1 MHALCR
7 FCNGRWCGPQP
18 KVCVRVWIRREKEKK
33 GRRNGR
39 RSAIQMI
46 RRVRRSLCLHQS
58 DKLTAGLMTDISSPP
73 MHLPILIVFILTP
86 PQRPP
91 RRSTTPDLC
100 SRGYKSRKTRNRKNM
115 MSSSNSVSPHAV
127 SSHIHPFIFI
137 KNRSF
142 RWHTS
147 HGHRG
152 LPLPSKRD
160 LIWGL
165 SVTICA
171 KTCMCWCVW
180 ACWWVSMSV
189 NRWEWWRSRARLFLQ
204 VLMGDW
210 HDLSIT
216 ASSPYP
222 WWQTHS
228 RSP

>member
-1 MHALCR
+1 M
-7 FCNGRWCGPQP
+7 
-18 KVCVRVWIRREKEKK
+18 
-33 GRRNGR
+33 
-39 RSAIQMI
+39 
-46 RRVRRSLCLHQS
+46 
-58 DKLTAGLMTDISSPP
+58 
-73 MHLPILIVFILTP
+73 FILTP

-115 MSSSNSVSPHAV
+115 MSSSNSVSPHAAFLPY
-127 SSHIHPFIFI
+127 SSLYFWSITDL
-137 KNRSF
+137 SDD
-142 RWHTS
+142 T
-147 HGHRG
+147 HRTVTGG

-171 KTCMCWCVW
+171 KTCVCMCWCVW